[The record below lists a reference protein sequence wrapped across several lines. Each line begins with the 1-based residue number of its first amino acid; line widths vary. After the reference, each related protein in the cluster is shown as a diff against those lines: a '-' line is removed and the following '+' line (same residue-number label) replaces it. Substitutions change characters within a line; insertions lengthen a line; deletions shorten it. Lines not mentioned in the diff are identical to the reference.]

1 MIRYSEL
8 MIGDYCLVEG
18 KIMRV
23 ESLTK
28 RKIGLH
34 INEDKKRLYYA
45 RLCEVFPI
53 EINEYILRT
62 SGFCL
67 DETEKRTRAIFN
79 NDKMRIEIYL
89 FKDGDKS
96 VEVII
101 TNKETNSCYVGGGLR
116 YVHEI
121 QHIFKPC
128 GLNFEIKL

>member
-18 KIMRV
+18 KIRRV
-23 ESLTK
+23 EAITK
-28 RKIGLH
+28 RKIGYHITPTDQLH
-34 INEDKKRLYYA
+34 YA

-53 EINEYILRT
+53 EINECILRT

-101 TNKETNSCYVGGGLR
+101 TNKETNSCYVGGSLR

-128 GLNFEIKL
+128 GIDFEIKL